1 MKINRKLEGVFIE
14 HQELTDAG
22 LTIDNLHKAIE
33 YAHEILDEID
43 EKLITVKVGRISQLV
58 ELANLSS
65 MVGNLLGAGIEN
77 FSNGNFQRNG
87 PHKFPDILGQN
98 QNVKDIEIKISLETN
113 KPKGH
118 LAKEGYYLTLRYVL
132 IDNNAEYDKNERG
145 QVVQIWEA
153 RFGYLL
159 EEHFNISNTAGDS
172 GKTAVINKD
181 GMEALKVAYIDM
193 NYCPYSERASTYKLY
208 QNIIQNN
215 Q

>member
-1 MKINRKLEGVFIE
+1 MKIDRELKGAFIE
-14 HQELTDAG
+14 HQELKDAG
-22 LTIDNLHKAIE
+22 LTIENLQKAIE

-43 EKLITVKVGRISQLV
+43 EKLIRVKVGRISELV

-87 PHKFPDILGQN
+87 PHKFPDILSQN
-98 QNVKDIEIKISLETN
+98 ENCKDIEIKISLETN

-118 LAKEGYYLTLRYVL
+118 LAKEGYYLTFRYVL
-132 IDNNAEYDKNERG
+132 IDENADFDRNERG
-145 QVVQIWEA
+145 QIVQIWEA

-159 EEHFNISNTAGDS
+159 EHHFNISNTAGDS

-181 GMEALKVAYIDM
+181 GMDALKVAYIDL
-193 NYCPYSERASTYKLY
+193 NYCPYTERASTYKSY
-208 QNIIQNN
+208 QKIIQNN